1 MKKLKSYDVP
11 DLIKTVKSKKLP
23 KEALK
28 AIIPKF
34 KFDGDKLVLVEGVET
49 LKGESSKVYEE
60 YKTLND
66 SLSEKLKQTSTQL
79 QEAINSSGL
88 YQHPPEPKELVSTF
102 KHSFAEDKLEAAKA
116 AIQVEYLPG
125 TVDTLHIKTYAQ
137 IVDAT
142 LEIVKS

>member
-1 MKKLKSYDVP
+1 MDELVRNIAIYKEIQQRRFLGTMKKLKSYDVP

-66 SLSEKLKQTSTQL
+66 SLSEKLK
-79 QEAINSSGL
+79 
-88 YQHPPEPKELVSTF
+88 
-102 KHSFAEDKLEAAKA
+102 
-116 AIQVEYLPG
+116 
-125 TVDTLHIKTYAQ
+125 
-137 IVDAT
+137 
-142 LEIVKS
+142 